1 MELIGTALAKL
12 GIPAAFEAAKEFL
25 GKIAGPATEEVGLLL
40 QDKVRIYRFG
50 NQLKILAKAQK
61 MLDDA
66 GVSPTSVPL
75 RTLLPILEGAALEE
89 EDDLSTK
96 WAALLANAAT
106 PDSPVDIYPSFPHIL
121 SQLSPRDAK
130 VLDAIYDLTL
140 RLGLRP
146 GQWAERGGNR
156 ESIMQTM
163 EMSPEEFDLVTDNSI
178 RLGLCSG
185 QGTRLNFIDNK
196 DQVFQLKDKGTIS
209 ITQLGYEFVTACR
222 QPPKTN
228 VTFKKAKKHQPDEPK
243 QIIIGEKE

>member
-1 MELIGTALAKL
+1 MGIIETALTKL
-12 GIPAAFEAAKEFL
+12 DIPAALEATKEFL
-25 GKIAGPATEEVGLLL
+25 EKIAGPAAEEVGLLL
-40 QDKVRIYRFG
+40 QDKVRIYRLG
-50 NQLKILAKAQK
+50 NQLKMLAKAQK

-66 GVSPTSVPL
+66 GVSPTSVPF
-75 RTLLPILEGAALEE
+75 RTLLPLLEGAALEE

-146 GQWAERGGNR
+146 GQWAERGGKR
-156 ESIMQTM
+156 ESIIQIMQ
-163 EMSPEEFDLVTDNSI
+163 MSLEEFDLVTDNLI
-178 RLGLCSG
+178 RLRLCSG
-185 QGTRLNFIDNK
+185 QGTRLNFINNK

-209 ITQLGYEFVTACR
+209 ITQLGYEFITACR

-228 VTFKKAKKHQPDEPK
+228 ITFKKKCQPDEPK
-243 QIIIGEKE
+243 QVIIDEKE

>member
-1 MELIGTALAKL
+1 MELIGTALAKS

-50 NQLKILAKAQK
+50 NQLKMLAKAQK

-66 GVSPTSVPL
+66 GVSPISIPL
-75 RTLLPILEGAALEE
+75 RTLLPLLEGAALEE

-106 PDSPVDIYPSFPHIL
+106 PHSPVDIYPSFPHIL
-121 SQLSPRDAK
+121 SQLSPRDAR
-130 VLDAIYDLTL
+130 VLDAIYDLAL
-140 RLGLRP
+140 HLGLRP

-156 ESIMQTM
+156 ESIMQIM
-163 EMSPEEFDLVTDNSI
+163 GMSPEEFDLVTDNLI

-185 QGTRLNFIDNK
+185 QGTRLSFIDNK

-209 ITQLGYEFVTACR
+209 ITQVGYEFVTACW
-222 QPPKTN
+222 QPS
-228 VTFKKAKKHQPDEPK
+228 KKVK
-243 QIIIGEKE
+243 